1 MTKCSTA
8 ARFRS
13 TCSIPAPTSGSRN
26 RRRTSKARGNG
37 ERLRCAIFNISYCSS
52 ALFQGMATSA
62 EGSKPAVKVFVAT
75 TVMLTFISFWRA
87 SAIVLA
93 DLASSAYYAG
103 GDAEKVIGKSA
114 PWFILGVM
122 LFSYAVRALY
132 IESSSMFV
140 RGGVYRVVKEAMGG
154 TLAKFSVSALLF
166 DYVLTGPISAVSAGQ
181 YLAGF
186 IKDMG
191 DYFHR
196 PLHFSDDHFAAGLAV
211 LVVFYFWWKNTQG
224 MHESSQK
231 ALQIMIITTVMV
243 VILIIWCTITV
254 LRAPIQLPPSPLQP
268 GVIPLNKES
277 LGWLNGTWFAHLTWI
292 ILFVGFGHSVLAM
305 SGEETLAQ
313 VNREIEH
320 PKLKNLEK
328 TGLVIFVYSLLFT
341 SLVSVF
347 AVMMIPD
354 KVRPDYFANLIGGIA
369 MYLAGPIVL
378 KLLFHGFVVVVGVL
392 ILAGAQNTSIV
403 GANGVLNRVA
413 EDGVLTDWFQKP
425 QPKYGT
431 SYRIINMI
439 VGMQLLTIILSK
451 GNVYVLA
458 GLYAFGVI
466 WSFALKSL
474 AVLVLRY
481 TEPEN
486 RQWKVPGNV
495 HVGGKEVPLGLIL
508 ISAVLLITALVNLFT
523 KSEATI
529 AGVTFSAVFFALF
542 TYSEHRVAKERHGKP
557 ENLDQFRVY
566 GNQELGSGALG
577 VRPGNILVAVRD
589 PRNLYYLR
597 DVLRNTDTNRQDVV
611 VMTARL
617 YHREHSFSGSA
628 VVEASQVFDHYEQE
642 LFTAAVAVAEKEGKP
657 VSLLVVPATDVFEAI
672 IVTAQRLDASRIVC
686 GFSNKLT
693 PDEQAKSLG
702 DAWERLP
709 EPRPR
714 LILEIH
720 EPNGKIHEYPLGPH
734 APRMRTQD
742 LELMHKVWLD
752 ITSDPKYCGAHH
764 YHIVA
769 VALEELRRELNSD
782 QRSEILQKL
791 LDEMHRDEAPGR
803 G

>member
-1 MTKCSTA
+1 
-8 ARFRS
+8 
-13 TCSIPAPTSGSRN
+13 
-26 RRRTSKARGNG
+26 
-37 ERLRCAIFNISYCSS
+37 
-52 ALFQGMATSA
+52 MATSV
-62 EGSKPAVKVFVAT
+62 EGSKPAIKVFVAT

-87 SAIVLA
+87 SAIVLS

-114 PWFILGVM
+114 PWFILAVM

-191 DYFHR
+191 VYMHR

-211 LVVFYFWWKNTQG
+211 IVVAYFWWKNTQG

-231 ALQIMIITTVMV
+231 ALQIMVITTVMV
-243 VILIIWCTITV
+243 VILLVWCTITV
-254 LRAPIQLPPSPLQP
+254 LRAPVVLPPSPLHP

-277 LGWLNGTWFAHLTWI
+277 LGWLNGTWFSHITWI

-328 TGLVIFVYSLLFT
+328 TGLVIFIYSLLFT
-341 SLVSVF
+341 SLVSFF
-347 AVMMIPD
+347 AVMIIPD

-369 MYLAGPIVL
+369 MYLAGPESL
-378 KLLFHGFVVVVGVL
+378 KLLFHAFVVLVGVL

-413 EDGVLTDWFQKP
+413 EDGVLTSWFQRP
-425 QPKYGT
+425 HNRYGT
-431 SYRIINMI
+431 SYRIINLI
-439 VGMQLLTIILSK
+439 VGMQLLVIFLSL

-458 GLYAFGVI
+458 ALYAFGVI
-466 WSFALKSL
+466 WSFAMKSI
-474 AVLVLRY
+474 AVLVLRF
-481 TEPEN
+481 TEPGN
-486 RQWKVPGNV
+486 RAWKVPGNF
-495 HVGGKEVPLGLIL
+495 HIGKTEIPVGLIL
-508 ISAVLLITALVNLFT
+508 ISAVLLITAVVNLFT
-523 KSEATI
+523 KYQATI
-529 AGVTFSAVFFALF
+529 AGVIFSAVFFTIF
-542 TYSEHRVAKERHGKP
+542 TVSERHVAKERHGKP
-557 ENLDQFRVY
+557 EQLDQFRVY
-566 GNQELGSGALG
+566 GNQELGSGAMG

-597 DVLRNTDTNRQDVV
+597 QVLAHTNTAKQDVV
-611 VMTARL
+611 VMSARL
-617 YHREHSFSGSA
+617 YHREHSFSGSS
-628 VVEASQVFDHYEQE
+628 VLEATQVFDHYEQE

-657 VSLLVVPATDVFEAI
+657 ISLLVVPATDVFEAI
-672 IVTAQRLDASRIVC
+672 MVTAQRLDSVRVIC
-686 GFSNKLT
+686 GLSNKLSA
-693 PDEQAKSLG
+693 DEQAKLTG
-702 DAWERLP
+702 DAWERMP

-714 LILEIH
+714 LCLEVCA
-720 EPNGKIHEYPLGPH
+720 PDGTVREYTIGPH
-734 APRMRTQD
+734 NPRLRPQD
-742 LELMHKVWLD
+742 VELMHKLWLD
-752 ITSDPKYCGAHH
+752 ITTDPKYSGAHH

-769 VALEELRRELNSD
+769 LALEELQRELSTE
-782 QRSEILQKL
+782 QRAQLLQKL
-791 LDEMHRDEAPGR
+791 QEEMNRCDPS
-803 G
+803 

>member
-1 MTKCSTA
+1 
-8 ARFRS
+8 
-13 TCSIPAPTSGSRN
+13 
-26 RRRTSKARGNG
+26 
-37 ERLRCAIFNISYCSS
+37 
-52 ALFQGMATSA
+52 MATSL
-62 EGSKPAVKVFVAT
+62 EGSKPAIKVFVAT

-87 SAIVLA
+87 SAIVLS

-191 DYFHR
+191 LYLHR
-196 PLHFSDDHFAAGLAV
+196 PLHFSDDHFAAGLGV
-211 LVVFYFWWKNTQG
+211 IVVAYFWWKNTQG

-231 ALQIMIITTVMV
+231 ALQIMVITTVMV
-243 VILIIWCTITV
+243 VILLVWCTITV
-254 LRAPIQLPPSPLQP
+254 LRAPIQLPPNPLHA

-277 LGWLNGTWFAHLTWI
+277 LGWLNGTWFGHITWI

-328 TGLVIFVYSLLFT
+328 TGLVIFIYSLLFT
-341 SLVSVF
+341 SLVSFF
-347 AVMMIPD
+347 AVMIIPD

-369 MYLAGPIVL
+369 MYLAGPQSL
-378 KLLFHGFVVVVGVL
+378 KLLFHAFVVLVGVL

-413 EDGVLTDWFQKP
+413 EDGVLTSWFQKP
-425 QPKYGT
+425 HHRFGT
-431 SYRIINMI
+431 SYRIINLI
-439 VGMQLLTIILSK
+439 VGLQLLTIVLSL

-458 GLYAFGVI
+458 ALYAFGVI
-466 WSFALKSL
+466 WSFAMKSI
-474 AVLVLRY
+474 AVLVLRF
-481 TEPEN
+481 TEPGN
-486 RQWKVPGNV
+486 RAWKVPGNL
-495 HVGGKEVPLGLIL
+495 HIGKTEVPVGLIL
-508 ISAVLLITALVNLFT
+508 ISAVLLITAVVNLFT
-523 KSEATI
+523 KYEATI
-529 AGVTFSAVFFALF
+529 AGVIFSGVFFTIF
-542 TYSEHRVAKERHGKP
+542 TLSERHVARERHGKP
-557 ENLDQFRVY
+557 EQLDQFRVY
-566 GNQELGSGALG
+566 GNQELGSGAMG

-597 DVLRNTDTNRQDVV
+597 QVLARTNVGKQDVV
-611 VMTARL
+611 VMSARL
-617 YHREHSFSGSA
+617 YHREPSFGGGS
-628 VVEASQVFDHYEQE
+628 VMEASQVFDHYEQE

-657 VSLLVVPATDVFEAI
+657 ISLLVVPATDVFEAI
-672 IVTAQRLDASRIVC
+672 MVTAQRLDSTRVIC
-686 GFSNKLT
+686 GLSNKLSA
-693 PDEQAKSLG
+693 DEQAKLTG
-702 DAWERLP
+702 DAWERMP

-714 LILEIH
+714 LTLEVCA
-720 EPNGKIHEYPLGPH
+720 PDGTVREYAIGPH
-734 APRMRTQD
+734 NPRLRPQD
-742 LELMHKVWLD
+742 VELMHKLWLD
-752 ITSDPKYCGAHH
+752 ITTDPKYAGAHH

-769 VALEELRRELNSD
+769 LALEELRREMSTE
-782 QRSEILQKL
+782 QRAELLQKL
-791 LDEMHRDEAPGR
+791 QEEMRRSEPN
-803 G
+803 

>member
-1 MTKCSTA
+1 
-8 ARFRS
+8 
-13 TCSIPAPTSGSRN
+13 
-26 RRRTSKARGNG
+26 
-37 ERLRCAIFNISYCSS
+37 
-52 ALFQGMATSA
+52 MATSV
-62 EGSKPAVKVFVAT
+62 EGSKPAIKVFVAT

-87 SAIVLA
+87 SAIVLS

-114 PWFILGVM
+114 PWFILAVM

-181 YLAGF
+181 YLSGF

-191 DYFHR
+191 VYLHR

-211 LVVFYFWWKNTQG
+211 IVVLYFWWKNTQG

-231 ALQIMIITTVMV
+231 ALQIMAITTVMV
-243 VILIIWCTITV
+243 VILLIWCTITV
-254 LRAPIQLPPSPLQP
+254 LRAPVQLPPNPLHA
-268 GVIPLNKES
+268 GVVPLNKES
-277 LGWLNGTWFAHLTWI
+277 LGWLNGTWFSHITWI

-341 SLVSVF
+341 SLVSFF
-347 AVMMIPD
+347 AVMIIPD
-354 KVRPDYFANLIGGIA
+354 NVRPDYFANLIGGIA
-369 MYLAGPIVL
+369 MYLAGPESL
-378 KLLFHGFVVVVGVL
+378 KLLFHAFVVLVGVL

-413 EDGVLTDWFQKP
+413 EDGVLTSWFQKP
-425 QPKYGT
+425 HNRYGT
-431 SYRIINMI
+431 SYRIINLI
-439 VGMQLLTIILSK
+439 VGMQLLVIFLSL

-458 GLYAFGVI
+458 ALYAFGVI
-466 WSFALKSL
+466 WSFAMKSI
-474 AVLVLRY
+474 AVLVLRF
-481 TEPEN
+481 TEPGN
-486 RQWKVPGNV
+486 RAWKVPGNL
-495 HVGGKEVPLGLIL
+495 HIGKTEIPVGLIL
-508 ISAVLLITALVNLFT
+508 ISGVLLITAVVNLFT
-523 KSEATI
+523 KYEATI
-529 AGVTFSAVFFALF
+529 AGVIFSGVFFTIF
-542 TYSEHRVAKERHGKP
+542 TVSERHVTRERHGKP
-557 ENLDQFRVY
+557 EQLDQFRVY
-566 GNQELGSGALG
+566 GNQELGSGAMG

-597 DVLRNTDTNRQDVV
+597 HILGHTNTVNQDVV
-611 VMTARL
+611 VMSARL

-628 VVEASQVFDHYEQE
+628 VLEASQVFDHYEQE

-657 VSLLVVPATDVFEAI
+657 ISLLVVPATDVFEAI
-672 IVTAQRLDASRIVC
+672 MVTAQRLDSSRVVC
-686 GFSNKLT
+686 GLSNKLT
-693 PDEQAKSLG
+693 ADEQAKLLG

-714 LILEIH
+714 LTLEVCA
-720 EPNGKIHEYPLGPH
+720 PDGAVREYAIGPH
-734 APRMRTQD
+734 NPRLRPQD
-742 LELMHKVWLD
+742 VELMHKLWLD
-752 ITSDPKYCGAHH
+752 ITTDPRYAGVHH

-769 VALEELRRELNSD
+769 LALEELRRELSTEQRAELLQKLQEEM
-782 QRSEILQKL
+782 QRSE
-791 LDEMHRDEAPGR
+791 PN
-803 G
+803 

>member
-1 MTKCSTA
+1 MAEPVQS
-8 ARFRS
+8 
-13 TCSIPAPTSGSRN
+13 SR
-26 RRRTSKARGNG
+26 
-37 ERLRCAIFNISYCSS
+37 
-52 ALFQGMATSA
+52 
-62 EGSKPAVKVFVAT
+62 PAVKVFVAT

-114 PWFILGVM
+114 PWFILAVM

-154 TLAKFSVSALLF
+154 GLAKFSVSALLF

-191 DYFHR
+191 VYMHR

-211 LVVFYFWWKNTQG
+211 IVVAYFWWKNTQG

-231 ALQIMIITTVMV
+231 ALQIMVITTVMV

-254 LRAPIQLPPSPLQP
+254 LRAPVQLPPSPLHA

-277 LGWLNGTWFAHLTWI
+277 LGWLNGTWFGHITWI

-341 SLVSVF
+341 SLVSFF
-347 AVMMIPD
+347 AVMIIPD

-369 MYLAGPIVL
+369 VYLVGPESL
-378 KLLFHGFVVVVGVL
+378 KLLFHGFVVLVGVL

-413 EDGVLTDWFQKP
+413 EDGVLTSWFQKP
-425 QPKYGT
+425 HHRFGT
-431 SYRIINMI
+431 SYRIINLI
-439 VGMQLLTIILSK
+439 VGLQVLTIVLSR

-458 GLYAFGVI
+458 ALYAFGVI
-466 WSFALKSL
+466 WSFAMKSV

-481 TEPEN
+481 TEPSK
-486 RQWKVPGNV
+486 RDWKVPGNL
-495 HVGGKEVPLGLIL
+495 HFGKTEVPVGLIL
-508 ISAVLLITALVNLFT
+508 ISAVLLITAVVNLFT
-523 KSEATI
+523 KYQATI
-529 AGVTFSAVFFALF
+529 AGVIFSAVFFTIF
-542 TYSEHRVAKERHGKP
+542 TLSERHVAKERHGKP
-557 ENLDQFRVY
+557 EQLDQFRVY
-566 GNQELGSGALG
+566 GNQDLGSGAMG
-577 VRPGNILVAVRD
+577 VREGNILVAVRD
-589 PRNLYYLR
+589 PRNLFYLR
-597 DVLRNTDTNRQDVV
+597 QVLAHTNTAKQDVV
-611 VMTARL
+611 VMSARL
-617 YHREHSFSGSA
+617 YHREPSFGGSS
-628 VVEASQVFDHYEQE
+628 VMEAGQVFDHYEQE

-657 VSLLVVPATDVFEAI
+657 ISLLVVPATDVFDAI
-672 IVTAQRLDASRIVC
+672 LVTAQRLDSSRVVC
-686 GFSNKLT
+686 GPSNKLT
-693 PDEQAKSLG
+693 VDEQAKLTG
-702 DAWERLP
+702 DAWERMP

-714 LILEIH
+714 VCLEVYA
-720 EPNGKIHEYPLGPH
+720 PDGTVREYTIGPH
-734 APRMRTQD
+734 TPRLRPQD
-742 LELMHKVWLD
+742 VELMHKLWLN
-752 ITSDPKYCGAHH
+752 ITTDPKFAGAHH

-769 VALEELRRELNSD
+769 LALEELQRELSTE
-782 QRSEILQKL
+782 QRTQLLQKL
-791 LDEMHRDEAPGR
+791 QEEMNGPNSQGQ
-803 G
+803 

>member
-1 MTKCSTA
+1 
-8 ARFRS
+8 
-13 TCSIPAPTSGSRN
+13 
-26 RRRTSKARGNG
+26 
-37 ERLRCAIFNISYCSS
+37 
-52 ALFQGMATSA
+52 MATTPQ
-62 EGSKPAVKVFVAT
+62 GSKPAVKVFVAT

-114 PWFILGVM
+114 PWFILAVM

-154 TLAKFSVSALLF
+154 TLAKISVSALLF

-186 IKDMG
+186 IEDMARHLG
-191 DYFHR
+191 H
-196 PLHFSDDHFAAGLAV
+196 PLQSFPENGFAAVFACF
-211 LVVFYFWWKNTQG
+211 VVCYFWWKNIQG
-224 MHESSQK
+224 IHESSQK

-243 VILIIWCTITV
+243 VILIVWCTITI
-254 LRAPIQLPPSPLQP
+254 LRAPIHLPANPLQA
-268 GVIPLNKES
+268 GVVPITRES
-277 LGWLNGTWFAHLTWI
+277 MGWLHGTWISHLTWI

-328 TGLVIFVYSLLFT
+328 TGLVIFIYSLLFT
-341 SLVSVF
+341 SLVSF
-347 AVMMIPD
+347 YAVMIIPD
-354 KVRPDYFANLIGGIA
+354 GVRHDYFANLIGGIA
-369 MYLAGPIVL
+369 MYLVGPTVL
-378 KLLFHGFVVVVGVL
+378 KLIFHAFVVLVGVL

-425 QPKYGT
+425 QKKFGT
-431 SYRIINMI
+431 SYRIINLI
-439 VGMQLLTIILSK
+439 VGLQLLTIILSR

-474 AVLVLRY
+474 AVLVLRF

-486 RQWKVPGNV
+486 RQWKVPGNFHIGETEIPV
-495 HVGGKEVPLGLIL
+495 GLIL

-529 AGVTFSAVFFALF
+529 AGVIFSGVFFALF
-542 TYSEHRVAKERHGKP
+542 SYSERRVARERHGKP

-597 DVLRNTDTNRQDVV
+597 DVLRATDTNRQDVV

-617 YHREHSFSGSA
+617 YHREHSFTGSA
-628 VVEASQVFDHYEQE
+628 DVETTQVFDHYEQE

-672 IVTAQRLDASRIVC
+672 IVTAQRLDSSRIVC
-686 GFSNKLT
+686 GLSNKLT
-693 PDEQAKSLG
+693 TDEQAKSLG

-734 APRMRTQD
+734 APRMRSQD
-742 LELMHKVWLD
+742 LELMHQVWLD

-769 VALEELRRELNSD
+769 LALEELRRELNSD
-782 QRSEILQKL
+782 QRAEVLAKL
-791 LDEMHRDEAPGR
+791 LDEMHRDDPSKGETKPPDC
-803 G
+803 

>member
-1 MTKCSTA
+1 
-8 ARFRS
+8 
-13 TCSIPAPTSGSRN
+13 
-26 RRRTSKARGNG
+26 
-37 ERLRCAIFNISYCSS
+37 
-52 ALFQGMATSA
+52 MATPV

-87 SAIVLA
+87 SAIVLS

-114 PWFILGVM
+114 PWFILAVM

-186 IKDMG
+186 IKDIG
-191 DYFHR
+191 IYLHR
-196 PLHFSDDHFAAGLAV
+196 PLNFSEDHFAAGLAV
-211 LVVFYFWWKNTQG
+211 IVVIYFWWKNTQG
-224 MHESSQK
+224 IHESSER

-243 VILIIWCTITV
+243 VILILWCTVAV
-254 LRAPIQLPPSPLQP
+254 LRAPVQLPPSPFSP
-268 GVIPLNKES
+268 AGAVPLNKDS
-277 LGWLNGTWFAHLTWI
+277 LGWLNGTLFAHMTWI

-328 TGLVIFVYSLLFT
+328 TGLVIFIYSLLFT
-341 SLVSVF
+341 SLVSFF
-347 AVMMIPD
+347 AVMIIPD
-354 KVRPDYFANLIGGIA
+354 NVRPSFFANLIGGIA
-369 MYLAGPIVL
+369 MYLPGPMMA
-378 KLLFHGFVVVVGVL
+378 KLLFHGFVVLVGVL

-413 EDGVLTDWFQKP
+413 EDGVLTSWFQKP
-425 QPKYGT
+425 HHRFGT
-431 SYRIINMI
+431 SYRIINLI
-439 VGMQLLTIILSK
+439 VGMQLLTIVLSL

-458 GLYAFGVI
+458 ALYAFGVI
-466 WSFALKSL
+466 WSFAMKSL
-474 AVLVLRY
+474 AVLVLRF
-481 TEPEN
+481 TEPGN
-486 RQWKVPGNV
+486 REWKVPGNL
-495 HVGGKEVPLGLIL
+495 HIGKTEIPLGLAA
-508 ISAVLLITALVNLFT
+508 ISAVLFITAVVNLFT
-523 KSEATI
+523 KYEATI
-529 AGVTFSAVFFALF
+529 AGIIFSAAFFTIF
-542 TYSEHRVAKERHGKP
+542 TISEHHVARERHGKP
-557 ENLDQFRVY
+557 EQLDQFRVY
-566 GNQELGSGALG
+566 GNQELGSGAMG

-597 DVLRNTDTNRQDVV
+597 HILGHTNTMKQDVV
-611 VMTARL
+611 VMSARL
-617 YHREHSFSGSA
+617 YHREHTFSGST
-628 VVEASQVFDHYEQE
+628 VFDASQVFDHYEQE

-657 VSLLVVPATDVFEAI
+657 ISLLVVPATDVFEAI
-672 IVTAQRLDASRIVC
+672 MVTAQRLDSSRVIC
-686 GFSNKLT
+686 GLSNKLT
-693 PDEQAKSLG
+693 SDEQAKLTG

-714 LILEIH
+714 LTLEVCA
-720 EPNGKIHEYPLGPH
+720 PDGSVREYALGPH
-734 APRMRTQD
+734 TPRMRPQD
-742 LELMHKVWLD
+742 VELMHRLWLD
-752 ITSDPKYCGAHH
+752 ITSDPKYAGAHH

-769 VALEELRRELNSD
+769 LALEELKRELTTE
-782 QRSEILQKL
+782 QRAQLLQKL
-791 LDEMHRDEAPGR
+791 HEEMNRPSPQ
-803 G
+803 

>member
-1 MTKCSTA
+1 MSSSIQPVRRPA
-8 ARFRS
+8 A
-13 TCSIPAPTSGSRN
+13 
-26 RRRTSKARGNG
+26 
-37 ERLRCAIFNISYCSS
+37 
-52 ALFQGMATSA
+52 
-62 EGSKPAVKVFVAT
+62 KVFVAT

-87 SAIVLA
+87 AAIVLS

-114 PWFILGVM
+114 PWFILAVM

-186 IKDMG
+186 IEDMSR
-191 DYFHR
+191 YIHH
-196 PLHFSDDHFAAGLAV
+196 PLVFSEDHFSAIFAA
-211 LVVFYFWWKNTQG
+211 VVVIYFWWKNIQG
-224 MHESSQK
+224 IQESSEK
-231 ALQIMIITTVMV
+231 ALQIMQITTVMV
-243 VILIIWCTITV
+243 VILIAWCTITV
-254 LRAPIQLPPSPLQP
+254 FRVPIQIPPNPLAA
-268 GVIPLNKES
+268 GVMRLNKES
-277 LGWLNGTWFAHLTWI
+277 LGWLYGTWFSHLTLI

-328 TGLVIFVYSLLFT
+328 TGLVIFIYSLLFT
-341 SLVSVF
+341 SLVSFF
-347 AVMMIPD
+347 AVMIIPD
-354 KVRPDYFANLIGGIA
+354 GVRHDYFANLIGGIT
-369 MYLAGPIVL
+369 MYLVGPTVL
-378 KLLFHGFVVVVGVL
+378 KLIFHAFVVLVGVL

-413 EDGVLTDWFQKP
+413 EDGVLTEWFQKP
-425 QPKYGT
+425 HSRYGT
-431 SYRIINMI
+431 SHRIINLI
-439 VGMQLLTIILSK
+439 VSMQLLTILLSR
-451 GNVYVLA
+451 GDVYMLA
-458 GLYAFGVI
+458 ALYAFGVI
-466 WSFALKSL
+466 WSFAMKAL

-486 RQWKVPGNV
+486 RQWKVPGNLY
-495 HVGGKEVPLGLIL
+495 VGGREIPLGLIA
-508 ISAVLLITALVNLFT
+508 ISAVLLMTALVNLFT
-523 KSEATI
+523 KSQATI
-529 AGVTFSAVFFALF
+529 AGVAFSLAFFAVF
-542 TYSEHRVAKERHGKP
+542 TYSEHRVARERHGKP

-597 DVLRNTDTNRQDVV
+597 DVLRDTDTSRQDVV

-617 YHREHSFSGSA
+617 YHREHAFSGSA
-628 VVEASQVFDHYEQE
+628 VVDASQVFDHYERE
-642 LFTAAVAVAEKEGKP
+642 LFTGAVAVAEKEGKP
-657 VSLLVVPATDVFEAI
+657 VHLLVIPATDVFEAI
-672 IVTAQRLDASRIVC
+672 VVTAERLCSSRIAC
-686 GFSNKLT
+686 GRSNKLT
-693 PDEQAKSLG
+693 TDEQAKLTG

-714 LILEIH
+714 LILEIY
-720 EPNGKIHEYPLGPH
+720 ETNGRVHEYQLGPH
-734 APRMRTQD
+734 TPRLRPQD
-742 LELMHKVWLD
+742 LELVHNLWLN
-752 ITSDPKYCGAHH
+752 ITSDPKFAGAHH

-769 VALEELRRELNSD
+769 LALEELQRELKTEERA
-782 QRSEILQKL
+782 QLLKKLQE
-791 LDEMHRDEAPGR
+791 EMHKDQLPN
-803 G
+803 

>member
-1 MTKCSTA
+1 MS
-8 ARFRS
+8 S
-13 TCSIPAPTSGSRN
+13 SVPNI
-26 RRRTSKARGNG
+26 RR
-37 ERLRCAIFNISYCSS
+37 
-52 ALFQGMATSA
+52 
-62 EGSKPAVKVFVAT
+62 PAVKVFVAT

-114 PWFILGVM
+114 PWFILAVM

-191 DYFHR
+191 VYMHR

-211 LVVFYFWWKNTQG
+211 IVVLYFWWKNTQG

-231 ALQIMIITTVMV
+231 ALQIMAITTVMV

-254 LRAPIQLPPSPLQP
+254 LRAPVQLPPNPLHA
-268 GVIPLNKES
+268 GVVPLNKES
-277 LGWLNGTWFAHLTWI
+277 LGWLNGTWFGHITWI

-328 TGLVIFVYSLLFT
+328 TGLVIFIYSLLFT
-341 SLVSVF
+341 SLVSFF
-347 AVMMIPD
+347 AVMIIPD
-354 KVRPDYFANLIGGIA
+354 SVRPNFFANLIGGIA
-369 MYLAGPIVL
+369 MYLVGPTSL
-378 KLLFHGFVVVVGVL
+378 KLLFHGFVVLVGVL

-413 EDGVLTDWFQKP
+413 EDGVLTSWFQKP
-425 QPKYGT
+425 HHRYGT
-431 SYRIINMI
+431 SYRIINLI
-439 VGMQLLTIILSK
+439 VCLQLLTIVLSR
-451 GNVYVLA
+451 GDVYQLA
-458 GLYAFGVI
+458 ALYAFGVI
-466 WSFALKSL
+466 WSFTMKSL
-474 AVLVLRY
+474 AVLVLRF
-481 TEPEN
+481 TEPGN
-486 RQWKVPGNV
+486 RAWKVPGNL
-495 HVGGKEVPLGLIL
+495 HIGKTEVPFGLMVV
-508 ISAVLLITALVNLFT
+508 SAVLFITAIVNLFT
-523 KSEATI
+523 KYQATI
-529 AGVTFSAVFFALF
+529 AGVVFSVVFFTIF
-542 TYSEHRVAKERHGKP
+542 TLSEHHVAKERHGKP
-557 ENLDQFRVY
+557 EQLDQFRVY
-566 GNQELGSGALG
+566 SNQELGSGAMG
-577 VRPGNILVAVRD
+577 VREGNILVAVRD

-597 DVLRNTDTNRQDVV
+597 QVLAHTDTAKLDVV
-611 VMTARL
+611 VMSARL
-617 YHREHSFSGSA
+617 YHREPSFGGSS
-628 VVEASQVFDHYEQE
+628 VMEAGQVFDHYEQE

-657 VSLLVVPATDVFEAI
+657 ISLLVVPAADVFDAI
-672 IVTAQRLDASRIVC
+672 MVTAQRLDSSRVIC
-686 GFSNKLT
+686 GLSNKLT
-693 PDEQAKSLG
+693 ADEQAKLTG
-702 DAWERLP
+702 DAWERMP

-714 LILEIH
+714 VCLEVAA
-720 EPNGKIHEYPLGPH
+720 PDGTVREYTIGPH
-734 APRMRTQD
+734 TPRLRPQD
-742 LELMHKVWLD
+742 VELMHKLWLN
-752 ITSDPKYCGAHH
+752 ITTDPKFAGAHH

-769 VALEELRRELNSD
+769 LAL
-782 QRSEILQKL
+782 
-791 LDEMHRDEAPGR
+791 
-803 G
+803 